1 MLSPYRVL
9 DLTDH
14 RGQLGGYILAMLGA
28 EVILVEPPGGSPAR
42 QVGPFAGEEPGLERS
57 LQFWAHN
64 RGKRSVVI
72 DIDTPEGRE
81 QFLELLA
88 GADVLIENE
97 PPGAMAARGLD
108 PAALAAV
115 NDALVHVS
123 ITPFGDTGPKAEW
136 ASTDLTLQAAS
147 GCLSLTGDK
156 DRAPLRL
163 APAPQAWYH
172 AAAEAAQAALIAL
185 YERQNRSGRGQH
197 ADVSVQQAANQIAA
211 SQMLTS
217 ALGATRTE
225 RIAGGVLYGGID
237 IKLMWACADGHVSVT
252 FLFGAAI
259 GPFTRRLMQWVYEEG
274 FCDEATRDKDWT
286 NYAVMLLDGR
296 EPVSEYERVRDEV
309 LVRFFASKT
318 KAELLA
324 GAVERRVL
332 IAPIA
337 TMADVAASDQL
348 AERGYWEEVD
358 MGPMGTVRFPGAM
371 ARLTATPL
379 AALPRPPRLGEHTEE
394 VMGARREPPR
404 PTVIVREVE
413 PGNGSGHGN
422 GHEGQALAGLKV
434 LDLMWVMAG
443 PAASRVLADHG
454 ADVIRVESIHR
465 IDTARTLA
473 PFVDNDGHPEQSGLF
488 NNLNGNKRG
497 MALDL
502 SHPLSHSVM
511 TDLVQWADVV
521 LDAFSPRGMRSLGLS
536 HEILLRRRPNMV
548 VASTCLNGQTGPLS
562 SLAGFGTMAA
572 AMSGF
577 FHICGWTDRPPCGP
591 FGAYTDYVSPRYFL
605 CTVLAAVDHQRR
617 TGKGQYIDFSQ
628 SEASIHNL
636 SPILLDYVVNGRIA
650 ERMGNDDPVMSPHGV
665 YPGQGDGPDADPW
678 VAIACETDEQWRAL
692 CKAVGGPLEA
702 LSGLE
707 RPERRARRREIDGHL
722 TAWTKVRPPDE
733 VMAEL
738 QLAGV
743 PAHTVA
749 NSAEVLADPQLAH
762 RAHHVELPHG
772 RLGST
777 WIEGSRFRLSRTP
790 AAMRRAGPTLGQDT
804 FEILAGTLGYDAEW
818 IAELAAEEI
827 FE

>member
-14 RGQLGGYILAMLGA
+14 RGQLGGHILAMLGA

-81 QFLELLA
+81 QLLELVA

-97 PPGAMAARGLD
+97 PPGAMVARGLD
-108 PAALAAV
+108 HPALAAV

-123 ITPFGDTGPKAEW
+123 ITPFGATGPKADW

-172 AAAEAAQAALIAL
+172 AAAEGAQAALIAL
-185 YERQNRSGRGQH
+185 YERENRSGRGQH

-237 IKLMWACADGHVSVT
+237 IKLMWPCADGHVSVT

-259 GPFTRRLMQWVYEEG
+259 GPFTRRLMEWVCEEG
-274 FCDEATRDKDWT
+274 FCDAATRDKDWV

-324 GAVERRVL
+324 GAVERRAL

-337 TMADVAASDQL
+337 TMADVAASPQL
-348 AERGYWEEVD
+348 AERGYWEDVD
-358 MGPMGTVRFPGAM
+358 MGPMGSVRFPGPM

-379 AALPRPPRLGEHTEE
+379 EPLARPPHLGEHTEE
-394 VMGARREPPR
+394 VLGARREPPR
-404 PTVIVREVE
+404 PVVQVRE
-413 PGNGSGHGN
+413 NGP
-422 GHEGQALAGLKV
+422 EGQALAGLKV

-536 HEILLRRRPNMV
+536 HEILLRRKPNLV
-548 VASTCLNGQTGPLS
+548 VGSTCLNGQTGPLS

-605 CTVLAAVDHQRR
+605 CTVLAAVDYQRR
-617 TGKGQYIDFSQ
+617 TGRGQYIDFSQ

-665 YPGQGDGPDADPW
+665 YPGQGDGRPDADPW

-692 CKAVGGPLEA
+692 CKVVGGPLEA

-707 RPERRARRREIDGHL
+707 RPERRARRREIDGHIS
-722 TAWTKVRPPDE
+722 AWTQVRTPDE
-733 VMAEL
+733 SMAEL
-738 QLAGV
+738 QAAGV
-743 PAHTVA
+743 PAHTVG
-749 NSAEVLADPQLAH
+749 NSAEVLADPQLEH
-762 RAHHVELPHG
+762 RAHHVELPHP

-777 WIEGSRFRLSRTP
+777 LIEGSRFRLSRTP
-790 AAMRRAGPTLGQDT
+790 AVMRRAGPTLGQDT
-804 FEILAGTLGYDAEW
+804 FEILAGTLGYDADW